1 MYPLKESKWQPKV
14 LTASALHN
22 SGIQKID
29 TMISEYLLLTKSN
42 LYFDSK
48 RNAQN
53 KFWLLA
59 TIDQQLKDNFYQKTN
74 IKKALQEE
82 INKLES
88 GKTTPFNAAK
98 RLLEM

>member
-1 MYPLKESKWQPKV
+1 M
-14 LTASALHN
+14 
-22 SGIQKID
+22 
-29 TMISEYLLLTKSN
+29 
-42 LYFDSK
+42 
-48 RNAQN
+48 
-53 KFWLLA
+53 A
-59 TIDQQLKDNFYQKTN
+59 TVDQQIKDNFYQKTN